1 MFSVIH
7 GAFDCVEASGPGG
20 PPVDN
25 PAHGQ
30 PERSE
35 VRSCAEGG
43 PPRTKR
49 DGVLALTVRFPM
61 ERETMAARKSAQQVA
76 AREKARQKAADFTA
90 RHEELIE
97 LATKFIEFDEAA
109 ENTEAA
115 AREKA
120 EKIIQQGSIDAEA
133 ARRDAGQVVS
143 QMLETGES
151 KSAVAARLGLT
162 PASLKKYLPAPAGDT
177 TPAAPKAEPETAP
190 SAEGVAG

>member
-7 GAFDCVEASGPGG
+7 GAFDCVEASGPGCPHVG
-20 PPVDN
+20 N

-35 VRSCAEGG
+35 VRSSAEGG
-43 PPRTKR
+43 PSRAKR
-49 DGVLALTVRFPM
+49 GGVLALTVRFPT
-61 ERETMAARKSAQQVA
+61 EGKTMAARKSAQQVA

-97 LATKFIEFDEAA
+97 LAAKFIEFDDAA

-115 AREKA
+115 ARDKA
-120 EKIIQQGSIDAEA
+120 EKIIEQGKVDAEA
-133 ARRDAGQVVS
+133 ARRDAGHVVA

-162 PASLKKYLPAPAGDT
+162 PAILKKYMPLEPTASEDLAPRR
-177 TPAAPKAEPETAP
+177 
-190 SAEGVAG
+190 